1 MKRSLTVLGI
11 GLLLLSGATRAE
23 QRAAIPTPSDFL
35 KMQIGG
41 DGVLASYEQ
50 IVSYFK
56 AVDPLS
62 DRITVEDLG
71 PTTMGHPMLNAVIT
85 SPENMK
91 RLEYF
96 RDINNRLYDPRRTTP
111 DEARRLVAEGKTIV
125 AVQMSIHTTA
135 VA

>member
-1 MKRSLTVLGI
+1 MKRSFPALAIAVFLG
-11 GLLLLSGATRAE
+11 GLSG
-23 QRAAIPTPSDFL
+23 QAALRGQSGQGSQTPIRGQSGQTPIPTPSDFL
-35 KMQIGG
+35 KMKIGG

-50 IVSYFK
+50 IVSYFR

-91 RLEYF
+91 RLEHF
-96 RDINNRLYDPRRTTP
+96 RDVNNRLYDQIASYFR
-111 DEARRLVAEGKTIV
+111 
-125 AVQMSIHTTA
+125 AV
-135 VA
+135 